1 MSQFIQ
7 PSRYNAPKI
16 KSRRMPGTHRHGYAA
31 YKTDG
36 DATTVEEL
44 NGRVK
49 EFVEQNKALVKEASD
64 AKAEVLRIT
73 KEHNDKVEAL
83 NKELGEK
90 GATLKQVQD
99 AVLEMK
105 AKMGTHIFGVTGA
118 DGKGPNSFEG
128 LIKSSMEAET
138 EHISNVSR
146 TTPHGWKTE
155 AIGKQARVKAAGT
168 ISVANSITGASFS
181 TMPTWSPEIATR
193 GHDETHFRDVFPIF
207 DSQTGTYAFYRSNTP
222 TGDGSITKQTT
233 HGAAK
238 SQKDYDLSIVKVDA
252 DYLAGYADIARQA
265 LTDIPMLQSFVGE
278 ELIEDY
284 LDTETFQMFDQLVTQ
299 STGPTVSAG
308 ANPMETMIKSIA
320 AIRQIKRRANA
331 IIGRPALWAQLLLT
345 KPADYNLPV
354 GSVAISPLG
363 AVMIVGV
370 PFYSTATNALS
381 DAKFLIGDTRQAG
394 IMQVTGE
401 GLRLEVF
408 QQHDQAVYK
417 NLITMRVEAR
427 VALLQ
432 RRLEAWSYQTA

>member
-1 MSQFIQ
+1 MSNYIH
-7 PSRYNAPKI
+7 PTRYNAPKFVT
-16 KSRRMPGTHRHGYAA
+16 RRMPGIHRKGYAA
-31 YKTDG
+31 YKSDG
-36 DATTVEEL
+36 EPTTVEEL

-49 EFVEQNKALVKEASD
+49 EFIDQNKALVKEATD

-73 KEHNDKVEAL
+73 KEHGDKVEAL
-83 NKELGEK
+83 NKELTEK
-90 GATLKQVQD
+90 GATLKQIQD
-99 AVLEMK
+99 QVLEMK
-105 AKMGTHIFGVTGA
+105 AKAGTNIFGITG
-118 DGKGPNSFEG
+118 DGKGPVTFEG
-128 LIKSSMEAET
+128 LIKSSMETHADA
-138 EHISNVSR
+138 ISKVDKV
-146 TTPHGWKTE
+146 TPHGWTTDP
-155 AIGKQARVKAAGT
+155 IGKQAKVKAAGI
-168 ISVANSITGASFS
+168 ISLANSVTGTTITGVPTFS
-181 TMPTWSPEIATR
+181 PVIESR
-193 GHDETHFRDVFPIF
+193 GHDETHFRDIFPIF
-207 DSQTGTYAFYRSNTP
+207 DSATGTYTFYRANTP

-238 SQKDYDLSIVKVDA
+238 SQKDYDVTLTKVDA

-265 LTDIPMLQSFVGE
+265 LTDVPMLQSFVGE

-284 LDTETFQMFDQLVTQ
+284 LDQETFNMFSELIAN

-320 AIRQIKRRANA
+320 AVRQIKRRANA

-354 GSVAISPLG
+354 GSVGISPQG

-381 DAKFLIGDTRQAG
+381 DTKFLIGDTRQAG

-401 GLRLEVF
+401 GLKLQVF

-432 RRLEAWSYQTA
+432 RRLEAWSHQTA

>member
-7 PSRYNAPKI
+7 PTRYNAPKFVT
-16 KSRRMPGTHRHGYAA
+16 RRMPGLHRQAHTA
-31 YKTDG
+31 YKSDG

-49 EFVEQNKALVKEASD
+49 EFMEQNKGLVKEATE
-64 AKAEVLRIT
+64 AKAEVIRIT
-73 KEHNDKVEAL
+73 KEHNEKVEAI
-83 NKELGEK
+83 NKELSEK
-90 GATLKQVQD
+90 GATLADIQKQ
-99 AVLEMK
+99 VLEMK
-105 AKMGTHIFGVTGA
+105 AKAGTNIFGVTGGGEA
-118 DGKGPNSFEG
+118 PVSFEG
-128 LIKSSMEAET
+128 LIKSSIEKEAAM
-138 EHISNVSR
+138 ISKVDKV
-146 TTPHGWKTE
+146 TPHGWVTE
-155 AIGKQARVKAAGT
+155 AIGKQAKVKAAGT
-168 ISVANSITGASFS
+168 ITLANSVTGTTITGV
-181 TMPTWSPEIATR
+181 PTWSPTIESR

-207 DSQTGTYAFYRSNTP
+207 DSATGTYAFYRANTP

-238 SQKDYDLSIVKVDA
+238 SQKDYDITLVKVDA
-252 DYLAGYADIARQA
+252 DYLAGYADIARQSI
-265 LTDIPMLQSFVGE
+265 TDIPMLQSFVGE

-284 LDTETFQMFDQLVTQ
+284 LDQETFNMFAELIAN
-299 STGPTVSAG
+299 STGPTVAAG

-363 AVMIVGV
+363 AVMIVGI
-370 PFYSTATNALS
+370 PFYSTATNALR
-381 DAKFLIGDTRQAG
+381 DDKFLIGDTRQAG

-401 GLRLEVF
+401 GLKLQVF

>member
-7 PSRYNAPKI
+7 PTRYNAPKFVT
-16 KSRRMPGTHRHGYAA
+16 RRMPGLHRQAHAA
-31 YKTDG
+31 YKSDG

-49 EFVEQNKALVKEASD
+49 EFIEQNKGLVKEATD
-64 AKAEVLRIT
+64 AKAEVVRIT
-73 KEHNDKVEAL
+73 KEHNEKVEAI
-83 NKELGEK
+83 NKELIEK
-90 GATLKQVQD
+90 GATLADIQKQ
-99 AVLEMK
+99 VLEMK
-105 AKMGTHIFGVTGA
+105 AKAGTDIFGVTGGGQA
-118 DGKGPNSFEG
+118 PVSFEG
-128 LIKSSMEAET
+128 LIKASIEKEAGA
-138 EHISNVSR
+138 IAKVDKV
-146 TTPHGWKTE
+146 TPHGWVTD
-155 AIGKQARVKAAGT
+155 AIGKQAKVKAAGT
-168 ISVANSITGASFS
+168 ITLANSVTGTTITGV
-181 TMPTWSPEIATR
+181 PTWSPTIESR

-207 DSQTGTYAFYRSNTP
+207 DSATGTYAFYRANTP

-238 SQKDYDLSIVKVDA
+238 SQKDYDITLVKVDA
-252 DYLAGYADIARQA
+252 DYLAGYADIARQSI
-265 LTDIPMLQSFVGE
+265 TDIPMLQSFVGE

-284 LDTETFQMFDQLVTQ
+284 LDQETFNMFSELIAQ
-299 STGPTVSAG
+299 STGPTVAAG

-354 GSVAISPLG
+354 GSVSISPLG
-363 AVMIVGV
+363 AVMIVGI

-381 DAKFLIGDTRQAG
+381 DTKFLIGDTRQAG

-401 GLRLEVF
+401 GLKLQVF

-432 RRLEAWSYQTA
+432 RRLEAWSHQTA

>member
-1 MSQFIQ
+1 
-7 PSRYNAPKI
+7 
-16 KSRRMPGTHRHGYAA
+16 MPGAHRHGYAA

-36 DATTVEEL
+36 EPTTVEEL

-49 EFVEQNKALVKEASD
+49 EFVEQNKTLVKEATD

-83 NKELGEK
+83 NKELTEK
-90 GATLKQVQD
+90 GATLKQIQD
-99 AVLEMK
+99 QVLEMK
-105 AKMGTHIFGVTGA
+105 AKAGTNIFGVTGGGDA
-118 DGKGPNSFEG
+118 PASFEG
-128 LIKSSMEAET
+128 LIKSSIEKEADA
-138 EHISNVSR
+138 IAKVDKVN
-146 TTPHGWKTE
+146 PHGWTTDPL
-155 AIGKQARVKAAGT
+155 GKQARVKAAGT
-168 ISVANSITGASFS
+168 ITLANSVTGATITGV
-181 TMPTWSPEIATR
+181 PTWSPQIESR

-207 DSQTGTYAFYRSNTP
+207 DSATGSYVFYRANTP

-233 HGAAK
+233 HGATK
-238 SQKDYDLSIVKVDA
+238 SQKDYDLTLTKVDA
-252 DYLAGYADIARQA
+252 DYLAGFADIARQA

-284 LDTETFQMFDQLVTQ
+284 LDQETFNMFSELITN
-299 STGPTVSAG
+299 STGPTVAVG

-345 KPADYNLPV
+345 KPNDYNLPV
-354 GSVAISPLG
+354 GSVSISPLG
-363 AVMIVGV
+363 AVMVVGI

-381 DAKFLIGDTRQAG
+381 DTKFLIGDTRQAG

-401 GLRLEVF
+401 GLKLQVF

-432 RRLEAWSYQTA
+432 RRLEAWSHQTA